1 MPTALGI
8 AVAAAAGALSR
19 YGLERAFPVSADG
32 THYVGTLAVN
42 LAGAFAL
49 GLLTGALG
57 ARFVEQ
63 PLLRNVLTVGFLSSF
78 TTFSALAYQAVHLA
92 EGGRTAVAAAYVA
105 GTLAGGIALAYAGL
119 TLGRAVA

>member
-19 YGLERAFPVSADG
+19 YGLERAIPAAADG
-32 THYVGTLAVN
+32 THYAGTLLVN

-57 ARFVEQ
+57 DRLVEQ
-63 PLLRNVLTVGFLSSF
+63 PQLRNVLTVGFLSSF

-92 EGGRTAVAAAYVA
+92 EGGRVAVASAYVA
-105 GTLAGGIALAYAGL
+105 GTVAGGITLAYVGL
-119 TLGRAVA
+119 TLGRTVA